1 MDIKLPKEVEFI
13 LNTLNNKGH
22 EAFVVGGCVRNSIMG
37 LKPHDWDITTSAEPT
52 EVTEIFEKEKFKV
65 LPTGIKHGTV
75 TVMVNNEGF
84 EITTFRIDGEYK
96 DGRRP
101 SNVSFTKSI
110 KEDLARR
117 DFTINAIAFNPTDG
131 LIDPFGGIN
140 DINNGVIRA
149 VGDAKKRFEEDG
161 LRILRAVRFCAKLNF
176 KIDIDTANSMLVCSH
191 NLNNVSMERKRDELI
206 KILLTDNPSSIN
218 TFIGFSIIN
227 TFLPEFCE
235 ALHSID
241 KSKKNLSIRLAMMFH
256 DCDTDTLQNELIRL
270 RIDKRTIKQVVILV
284 DNINDIPVSEI
295 MIRRRLNQIG
305 ENNFRNLIEIWK
317 LEMNNISSI
326 EKKLN
331 DIIERGDCVT
341 LKQLAVKGDDL
352 VAMGIEGKNIKST
365 LEKLLNIVIENP
377 SLNVKEKLL
386 KLI

>member
-22 EAFVVGGCVRNSIMG
+22 KAFVVGGCVRDSIMG
-37 LKPHDWDITTSAEPT
+37 LKPHDWDITTSAEPI

-101 SNVSFTKSI
+101 NNVSFTKSI
-110 KEDLARR
+110 EEDLARR

-227 TFLPEFCE
+227 TFLPEFCD

-241 KSKKNLSIRLAMMFH
+241 KSKKNLPIRLAMMFH
-256 DCDTDTLQNELIRL
+256 DCDTDTLQEELTRL
-270 RIDKRTIKQVVILV
+270 RIDKRTIKQVLVLVKHMFNVPTTEIEIRKILSDV
-284 DNINDIPVSEI
+284 
-295 MIRRRLNQIG
+295 G
-305 ENNFRNLIEIWK
+305 ENNFINLINIWEVEFDR
-317 LEMNNISSI
+317 LNI
-326 EKKLN
+326 KFMFN
-331 DIIERGDCVT
+331 DIIERGDCIT

>member
-22 EAFVVGGCVRNSIMG
+22 KAFVVGGCVRDSIMG
-37 LKPHDWDITTSAEPT
+37 LKPHDWDITTSAEPI
-52 EVTEIFEKEKFKV
+52 EVTEIFEKEQFKV

-101 SNVSFTKSI
+101 NNVSFTKSI
-110 KEDLARR
+110 EEDLARR

-140 DINNGVIRA
+140 DINDGIIRA

-227 TFLPEFCE
+227 TFLPEFCD

-241 KSKKNLSIRLAMMFH
+241 KSKKNLPIRLAMMFH
-256 DCDTDTLQNELIRL
+256 DCDTDTLQEELTRL
-270 RIDKRTIKQVVILV
+270 RIDKRTIKQVLVLVKHMFNVPTTEIEIRKILSDV
-284 DNINDIPVSEI
+284 
-295 MIRRRLNQIG
+295 G
-305 ENNFRNLIEIWK
+305 ENNFINLINIWEVEFDR
-317 LEMNNISSI
+317 LNI
-326 EKKLN
+326 KFMFN
-331 DIIERGDCVT
+331 DIIERGDCIT

>member
-22 EAFVVGGCVRNSIMG
+22 EAFVVGGCVRDSIMG
-37 LKPHDWDITTSAEPT
+37 IKPHDWDITTSAEPT

-75 TVMVNNEGF
+75 TVMINNEGF

-101 SNVSFTKSI
+101 SDVSFTKSI

-117 DFTINAIAFNPTDG
+117 DFTINSMAFNPSVG

-140 DINNGVIRA
+140 DINDGIIRA
-149 VGDAKKRFEEDG
+149 VGNAEKRFKEDG
-161 LRILRAVRFCAKLNF
+161 LRILRAVRFSAKFNFCIDLNTVNAMF
-176 KIDIDTANSMLVCSH
+176 LNIN
-191 NLNNVSMERKRDELI
+191 NLDNVSMERKRDEII
-206 KILLTDNPSSIN
+206 KILMSDNPCTVNSFVGTCIINKIIPSFKDAMHSIN
-218 TFIGFSIIN
+218 
-227 TFLPEFCE
+227 
-235 ALHSID
+235 
-241 KSKKNLSIRLAMMFH
+241 KSRKNLSIRLAMMFH
-256 DCDTDTLQNELIRL
+256 DCDTDTVQEELTRL
-270 RIDKRTIKQVVILV
+270 KIDKRTIKQVVALVKHMVNVPTTEIEIRKILSDV
-284 DNINDIPVSEI
+284 
-295 MIRRRLNQIG
+295 G
-305 ENNFRNLIEIWK
+305 ENNFINLINIWEVEFDR
-317 LEMNNISSI
+317 LNI
-326 EKKLN
+326 KFMFN

-341 LKQLAVKGDDL
+341 LKQLAVKGNDL
-352 VAMGIEGKNIKST
+352 VAMGVEGKNIKST

>member
-1 MDIKLPKEVEFI
+1 MNIKLPKEVEFI

-22 EAFVVGGCVRNSIMG
+22 KAFVVGGCVRDSIMG

-101 SNVSFTKSI
+101 SDVSFTKSI
-110 KEDLARR
+110 EEDLARR

-140 DINNGVIRA
+140 DINDGVIRA
-149 VGDAKKRFEEDG
+149 VGDAEKRFKEDG
-161 LRILRAVRFCAKLNF
+161 LRILRAVRFSAKFNF
-176 KIDIDTANSMLVCSH
+176 KIDIDTVNSMLVCSH
-191 NLNNVSMERKRDELI
+191 NLNNVSIERKRDELI

-241 KSKKNLSIRLAMMFH
+241 KSKKNLPIRLAMMFN
-256 DCDTDTLQNELIRL
+256 DCDTDTLQNELTRL

-284 DNINDIPVSEI
+284 KHMFNVPTTEI
-295 MIRRRLNQIG
+295 EIRKILSDVG
-305 ENNFRNLIEIWK
+305 ENNFINLINIWEVEFDRLNIK
-317 LEMNNISSI
+317 LMF
-326 EKKLN
+326 N
-331 DIIERGDCVT
+331 DIIERGDCIT

-352 VAMGIEGKNIKST
+352 VAMGIEGKNIKLT
-365 LEKLLNIVIENP
+365 LEKLLNKVIENP

>member
-13 LNTLNNKGH
+13 LDTLNNKGH
-22 EAFVVGGCVRNSIMG
+22 EAFVVGGCVRDSIMG

-75 TVMVNNEGF
+75 TVMVNHEGF

-117 DFTINAIAFNPTDG
+117 DFTINAMAFNPSVG

-140 DINNGVIRA
+140 DINDGIIRA
-149 VGDAKKRFEEDG
+149 VGNAEKRFEEDG
-161 LRILRAVRFCAKLNF
+161 LRILRAVRFCAKFNF

-256 DCDTDTLQNELIRL
+256 DCDTDTLQNELTRL
-270 RIDKRTIKQVVILV
+270 RIDKRTIKQVVALVKHIFNVPTTEIEIIKILSDV
-284 DNINDIPVSEI
+284 
-295 MIRRRLNQIG
+295 G
-305 ENNFRNLIEIWK
+305 ENNFINLINIWEVEFDR
-317 LEMNNISSI
+317 LNI
-326 EKKLN
+326 KFMFN
-331 DIIERGDCVT
+331 DIIERGDCIT
-341 LKQLAVKGDDL
+341 LKQLAVKGYDL
-352 VAMGIEGKNIKST
+352 IAMGIEGKNVKST

>member
-1 MDIKLPKEVEFI
+1 MDIKLSKEVEFI

-22 EAFVVGGCVRNSIMG
+22 KAFVVGGCVRDSIMG
-37 LKPHDWDITTSAEPT
+37 LKPHDWDITTSAEPI

-101 SNVSFTKSI
+101 NNVSFTKSI
-110 KEDLARR
+110 EEDLARR

-227 TFLPEFCE
+227 TFLPEFCD

-241 KSKKNLSIRLAMMFH
+241 KSKKNLPIRLAMMFH
-256 DCDTDTLQNELIRL
+256 DCDTDTLQEELTRL
-270 RIDKRTIKQVVILV
+270 RIDKRTIKQVLVLVKHMFNVPTTEIEIRKILSDV
-284 DNINDIPVSEI
+284 
-295 MIRRRLNQIG
+295 G
-305 ENNFRNLIEIWK
+305 ENNFINLINIWEVEFDR
-317 LEMNNISSI
+317 LNI
-326 EKKLN
+326 KFMFN
-331 DIIERGDCVT
+331 DIIERGDCIT

>member
-1 MDIKLPKEVEFI
+1 MNIKLPKEVEFI

-22 EAFVVGGCVRNSIMG
+22 EAFVVGGCVRDSIMG
-37 LKPHDWDITTSAEPT
+37 LKPHDWDITTSAEPI
-52 EVTEIFEKEKFKV
+52 EVTEIFEKEQFKV

-101 SNVSFTKSI
+101 NNVSFTKSI

-140 DINNGVIRA
+140 DINDGIIRA

-241 KSKKNLSIRLAMMFH
+241 KSKKNLPIRFAMMFH
-256 DCDTDTLQNELIRL
+256 DCDTDTLQNELTRL
-270 RIDKRTIKQVVILV
+270 RIDKRTIKKVVILV
-284 DNINDIPVSEI
+284 KHMFNVPTTEVEI
-295 MIRRRLNQIG
+295 RKILSDVG
-305 ENNFRNLIEIWK
+305 ENNFIKLINIWEVEFDR
-317 LEMNNISSI
+317 LNI
-326 EKKLN
+326 KFMFN

>member
-1 MDIKLPKEVEFI
+1 MNIKLPKEVEFI

-22 EAFVVGGCVRNSIMG
+22 EAFVVGGCVRDSIMG
-37 LKPHDWDITTSAEPT
+37 LKPHDWDITTSAEPI
-52 EVTEIFEKEKFKV
+52 EVTEIFEKEQFKV

-101 SNVSFTKSI
+101 NNVSFTKSI

-140 DINNGVIRA
+140 DINDGIIRA

-241 KSKKNLSIRLAMMFH
+241 KSKKNLPIRLAMMFH
-256 DCDTDTLQNELIRL
+256 DCDTDTLQNELTRL
-270 RIDKRTIKQVVILV
+270 RIDKRTIKKVVILV
-284 DNINDIPVSEI
+284 KHMFNVPTTEVEI
-295 MIRRRLNQIG
+295 RKILSDVG
-305 ENNFRNLIEIWK
+305 ENNFIKLINIWEVEFDR
-317 LEMNNISSI
+317 LNI
-326 EKKLN
+326 KFMFN

>member
-22 EAFVVGGCVRNSIMG
+22 EAFVVGGCVRDSIMG
-37 LKPHDWDITTSAEPT
+37 IKPHDWDITTSAEPT

-101 SNVSFTKSI
+101 SDISFTKSI

-140 DINNGVIRA
+140 DINDGIIRA

-176 KIDIDTANSMLVCSH
+176 KIDIDTAISMLVCSH
-191 NLNNVSMERKRDELI
+191 NLDNVSMERKRDELI
-206 KILLTDNPSSIN
+206 KILLADNPSSIN

-256 DCDTDTLQNELIRL
+256 DCDTDTVQEELTRL
-270 RIDKRTIKQVVILV
+270 RIDKRTIKQVVALVKHMVNVPTTEIEIRKILSDV
-284 DNINDIPVSEI
+284 GGNNFINLINIWEVEFD
-295 MIRRRLNQIG
+295 RLNIK
-305 ENNFRNLIEIWK
+305 F
-317 LEMNNISSI
+317 MF
-326 EKKLN
+326 N

-341 LKQLAVKGDDL
+341 LKQLAIKGNDL
-352 VAMGIEGKNIKST
+352 VAMGVEGKNIKST

>member
-22 EAFVVGGCVRNSIMG
+22 KAFVVGGCVRDSIMG
-37 LKPHDWDITTSAEPT
+37 LKPHDWDITTSAEPI

-101 SNVSFTKSI
+101 NNVSFTKSI
-110 KEDLARR
+110 EEDLARR

-227 TFLPEFCE
+227 TFLPEFCD

-241 KSKKNLSIRLAMMFH
+241 KSKKNLPIRLAMMFH
-256 DCDTDTLQNELIRL
+256 DCDTDTLQEELTRL
-270 RIDKRTIKQVVILV
+270 RIDKRTIKQVLVLVKHMFNVPTTEIEIRKILSDV
-284 DNINDIPVSEI
+284 
-295 MIRRRLNQIG
+295 G
-305 ENNFRNLIEIWK
+305 ENNFIKLINIWEVEFDRLNIK
-317 LEMNNISSI
+317 LMF
-326 EKKLN
+326 N
-331 DIIERGDCVT
+331 DIIERGDCIT

-377 SLNVKEKLL
+377 NLNVKEKLL

>member
-22 EAFVVGGCVRNSIMG
+22 KAFVVGGCVRDSIMG
-37 LKPHDWDITTSAEPT
+37 LKPHDWDITTSAEPI

-101 SNVSFTKSI
+101 SDVSFTKSI

-117 DFTINAIAFNPTDG
+117 DFTINAMAFNSLVG

-140 DINNGVIRA
+140 DINDGIIRA

-218 TFIGFSIIN
+218 TFIGFSVVN
-227 TFLPEFCE
+227 AFLPEFCE

-256 DCDTDTLQNELIRL
+256 DCDTDTLQNELTRL
-270 RIDKRTIKQVVILV
+270 RIDKRTIKQVVALVKHMFNVPTTEIEIRKILS
-284 DNINDIPVSEI
+284 D
-295 MIRRRLNQIG
+295 IG
-305 ENNFRNLIEIWK
+305 ENNFIKLINIWEVEFDR
-317 LEMNNISSI
+317 LNI
-326 EKKLN
+326 KFMFN

>member
-22 EAFVVGGCVRNSIMG
+22 KAFVVGGCVRDSIMG
-37 LKPHDWDITTSAEPT
+37 LKPHDWDITTSAEPI

-101 SNVSFTKSI
+101 NNVSFTKSI
-110 KEDLARR
+110 EEDLARR

-227 TFLPEFCE
+227 TFLPEFCD

-241 KSKKNLSIRLAMMFH
+241 KSKKNLPIRLAMMFH
-256 DCDTDTLQNELIRL
+256 DCDTDTLQEELTRL
-270 RIDKRTIKQVVILV
+270 RIDKRTIKQVLVLVKHMFNVPTTEIEIRKILSDV
-284 DNINDIPVSEI
+284 
-295 MIRRRLNQIG
+295 G
-305 ENNFRNLIEIWK
+305 ENNFIKLINIWEVEFDRLNIK
-317 LEMNNISSI
+317 LMF
-326 EKKLN
+326 N
-331 DIIERGDCVT
+331 DIIERGDCIT
-341 LKQLAVKGDDL
+341 LKQLAVKGNDL

-377 SLNVKEKLL
+377 NLNVKEKLL

>member
-22 EAFVVGGCVRNSIMG
+22 KAFVVGGCVRDSIMG
-37 LKPHDWDITTSAEPT
+37 LKPHDWDITTSAEST
-52 EVTEIFEKEKFKV
+52 EVTEIFKKEKFKV

-131 LIDPFGGIN
+131 LIDTFGGIN

-161 LRILRAVRFCAKLNF
+161 LRILRAVRFSAKLNF

-227 TFLPEFCE
+227 TFLPEFYE

-241 KSKKNLSIRLAMMFH
+241 KSKKNLPIRLAMMFN
-256 DCDTDTLQNELIRL
+256 DCDTDTLQNELTRL
-270 RIDKRTIKQVVILV
+270 RIDKRTIKQVVALVKHMFNVPTTEIEIRKILSDV
-284 DNINDIPVSEI
+284 
-295 MIRRRLNQIG
+295 G
-305 ENNFRNLIEIWK
+305 ENNFINLINIWEVEFDR
-317 LEMNNISSI
+317 LNI
-326 EKKLN
+326 KFMFN
-331 DIIERGDCVT
+331 DIIERGDCIT

>member
-1 MDIKLPKEVEFI
+1 MDIKLPKEVELI

-22 EAFVVGGCVRNSIMG
+22 KAFVVGGCVRDSIMG

-110 KEDLARR
+110 EEDLARR

-140 DINNGVIRA
+140 DINDGIIRA

-218 TFIGFSIIN
+218 TFIGFSVVN
-227 TFLPEFCE
+227 AFLPEFCE

-256 DCDTDTLQNELIRL
+256 DCDTDTVQEELTRL

-284 DNINDIPVSEI
+284 KHIFNVPTTEI
-295 MIRRRLNQIG
+295 EIRKILSDVG
-305 ENNFRNLIEIWK
+305 ENNFINLINIWEVEFDR
-317 LEMNNISSI
+317 LNI
-326 EKKLN
+326 KFMFN
-331 DIIERGDCVT
+331 DIIERGDCIT
-341 LKQLAVKGDDL
+341 LKQLVIKGDDL

>member
-22 EAFVVGGCVRNSIMG
+22 KAFVVGGCVRDSIMG
-37 LKPHDWDITTSAEPT
+37 LKPHDWDITTSAEPI

-101 SNVSFTKSI
+101 NNVSFTKSI
-110 KEDLARR
+110 EEDLARR

-227 TFLPEFCE
+227 TFLPEFCD

-241 KSKKNLSIRLAMMFH
+241 KSKKNLPIRLAMMFH
-256 DCDTDTLQNELIRL
+256 DCDTDTLQEELTRL
-270 RIDKRTIKQVVILV
+270 RIDKRTIKQVLVLVKHMFNVPTTEIEIRKILSDV
-284 DNINDIPVSEI
+284 
-295 MIRRRLNQIG
+295 G
-305 ENNFRNLIEIWK
+305 ENNFINLINIWEVEFDRLNIK
-317 LEMNNISSI
+317 LMF
-326 EKKLN
+326 N
-331 DIIERGDCVT
+331 DIIERGDCIT